1 MIDELTSPKE
11 PPAIVLEYLD
21 SDLRAE
27 SRCKLLSRPE
37 IKQVA
42 KSVLKVLKT
51 LHQDKIVHAGKSL
64 SQNYQLRGPVMLTSN
79 RYQIRQHICQ
89 PGEEG

>member
-1 MIDELTSPKE
+1 MTYEAKLLQKYQHINPHIRPMIDELTSPKE

-42 KSVLKVLKT
+42 KNVLKVRKT
-51 LHQDKIVHAGKSL
+51 LHQDKIVHSGKSYVGQ
-64 SQNYQLRGPVMLTSN
+64 S
-79 RYQIRQHICQ
+79 C
-89 PGEEG
+89 